1 MSRIRIDKGYV
12 PGSLGRAVELHGA
25 YYGAHWGFGL
35 FFEAKVAT
43 DLAEFLKRC
52 DESRD
57 GFWTASADG
66 RVEGCIAIDGI
77 HAETGAPICD
87 GSSCPMPSAEKA
99 QAASFWRG
107 PWGSARTGDTR
118 GSTCGPSR
126 GWRQPGISTKSTA
139 SGSLR
144 NSGDPDGAA
153 WSMNNASS
161 ACWPPWPDPCPCSM
175 IFLFIPSV
183 GSCRQA
189 TVWSGSAAGR
199 AGPHDTP
206 APSRLPPAQRLNS
219 RRPAD

>member
-77 HAETGAPICD
+77 HAETGGAHLRWFIMSDAQRGKGTGGQLLERAVGFCQDRGYPRIYLWTFEGLETARHLYEKHGFRLVAEQR
-87 GSSCPMPSAEKA
+87 GS
-99 QAASFWRG
+99 R
-107 PWGSARTGDTR
+107 WGSVVNEQRFER
-118 GSTCGPSR
+118 V
-126 GWRQPGISTKSTA
+126 
-139 SGSLR
+139 L
-144 NSGDPDGAA
+144 AA
-153 WSMNNASS
+153 LA
-161 ACWPPWPDPCPCSM
+161 
-175 IFLFIPSV
+175 
-183 GSCRQA
+183 
-189 TVWSGSAAGR
+189 
-199 AGPHDTP
+199 
-206 APSRLPPAQRLNS
+206 
-219 RRPAD
+219 